1 MNAYPA
7 PNSVILIDNAR
18 IHHSQEVLD
27 VVEQFGKQLGGSATQ
42 SDVVL

>member
-7 PNSVILIDNAR
+7 PNSVILIDNAQ

-27 VVEQFGKQLGGSATQ
+27 IVEQFGKKFNGFVAC
-42 SDVVL
+42 SDLVL